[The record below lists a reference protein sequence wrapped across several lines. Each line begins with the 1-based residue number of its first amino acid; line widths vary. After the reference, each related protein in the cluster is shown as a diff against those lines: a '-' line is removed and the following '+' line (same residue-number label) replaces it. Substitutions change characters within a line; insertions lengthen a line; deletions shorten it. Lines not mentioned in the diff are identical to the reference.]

1 MPNSNRITS
10 FSVKDILDLSP
21 KQTSSNED
29 RASQEGKLP
38 AAAVQ
43 EPDVGGTILGLTS
56 SCSSLRWPV
65 NLPVISF
72 STTDHSYLADARPPF
87 HFGQW
92 SLLLKFQIQ
101 IKRKY

>member
-1 MPNSNRITS
+1 M
-10 FSVKDILDLSP
+10 KDILDLSP

-29 RASQEGKLP
+29 RTSQEGKLP
-38 AAAVQ
+38 AVQ

-56 SCSSLRWPV
+56 SNNSLPV
-65 NLPVISF
+65 NLPGISF
-72 STTDHSYLADARPPF
+72 STPDHSYLAEARPPF